1 MEKMNKYIRLT
12 SVKIKNIKN
21 VKYGKIDLPV
31 ESNVDKNG
39 LSNVFGI
46 YGPNGSGK
54 TALITAIDM
63 LKKVVSGQNPN
74 TFGMVKYI
82 NNIADNALI
91 SCTFTCFDDVNNYS
105 FGYDLSLMKSTIF
118 NPQTGNDEYRISI
131 EGETLTY
138 LGSIYEKSQKKFL
151 SVNLS
156 NELSKTSILPAKY
169 YENFFAKSQETE
181 SFYNA
186 KFSSTSFVFSL
197 PMLNYLKQHTEFAI
211 FVEMLIEFKKF
222 MTVNLF
228 VIDQGHNNDVF
239 LNVNYR
245 TVHDD
250 SITQMKTSLIN
261 YRTVIPTTDFTDYER
276 SIEAAN
282 LLLSALVPGIQIKI
296 NKSTIIDTLI
306 SNNIR
311 AKSFE
316 LVSIRSGNVL
326 PLSLESNGIK
336 SLFSI
341 ASLLVTAYND
351 EAITIVIDEF
361 DSGVFEYL
369 LGSIL
374 DIYKESGRGLFI
386 FTSHNLRPLEI
397 LGKNNI
403 YFTIEQDEEDKNRFV
418 KFPYLQQGSNLR
430 NQYFRTLFLSSV
442 GDEFAYN
449 VKKGDIRKAFFKA
462 IKVYTN
468 EEKGSATNM

>member
-1 MEKMNKYIRLT
+1 MNKYIRLT
-12 SVKIKNIKN
+12 SVEIKNIKN
-21 VKYGKIDLPV
+21 VKYGKIDLPI
-31 ESNVDKNG
+31 ESNIDKNG

-54 TALITAIDM
+54 TALITAIDI

-74 TFGMVKYI
+74 TFGMAKYI
-82 NNIADNALI
+82 NNVASNALI
-91 SCTFTCFDDVNNYS
+91 SCTFTCFDEVNNYS
-105 FGYDLSLMKSTIF
+105 FGYDLSLSRSTIF
-118 NPQTGNDEYRISI
+118 NPQTGNDEYRINI

-138 LGSIYEKSQKKFL
+138 LGSMSEKSQKKFL
-151 SVNLS
+151 SVNLA

-169 YENFFAKSQETE
+169 YENFFNKSQATE

-186 KFSSTSFVFSL
+186 KFSSTSFVFSH
-197 PMLNYLKQHTEFAI
+197 PVLNYLKQHTEFAT
-211 FVEMLIEFKKF
+211 FVDTLIEFKKF

-228 VIDQGHNNDVF
+228 VVDQGHNNDVF

-250 SITQMKTSLIN
+250 RIIQMNSSFIN
-261 YRTVIPTTDFTDYER
+261 YRTIIPASDFADYER

-282 LLLSALVPGIQIKI
+282 LLLSALVPTIQIKI
-296 NKSTIIDTLI
+296 NQATIVDTLI

-374 DIYKESGRGLFI
+374 DIYKESGKGLFI

-403 YFTIEQDEEDKNRFV
+403 YFTIEQDEENKNRLV
-418 KFPYLQQGSNLR
+418 KFPYLQPGSNLR
-430 NQYFRTLFLSSV
+430 NQYFRTLFLSS
-442 GDEFAYN
+442 GDDEFTYN

-462 IKVYTN
+462 IKVYTH
-468 EEKGSATNM
+468 EEKGSASNM